1 MKGLTPMPRIEGL
14 KLQRDMAQAQADPQG
29 VLGRE
34 KGGTSHPEWGIE
46 KWKKIEYTG
55 LPESQV
61 RTGGIGIRGDMRT
74 IPKMPPGQV
83 TMMTEDPI

>member
-1 MKGLTPMPRIEGL
+1 MPRIEGL
-14 KLQRDMAQAQADPQG
+14 KLLRGMAQAQADPQG

-34 KGGTSHPEWGIE
+34 KEGGTSHPEWGIE

-61 RTGGIGIRGDMRT
+61 RIGDIE
-74 IPKMPPGQV
+74 IW
-83 TMMTEDPI
+83 ED